1 MPAGTPAKNTSYYA
15 IDRLISNKPPAHYR
29 HALPWPA
36 DKPDPDRRAGEQ
48 SKPVTPCN
56 FFGPFRALRHELLTK
71 GRGLLSL
78 NPGTA
83 RAGFH
88 QIIYGVSKNLE
99 VLD

>member
-1 MPAGTPAKNTSYYA
+1 MLSYYA
-15 IDRLISNKPPAHYR
+15 IDRLPPAHYR

-71 GRGLLSL
+71 GREPQDHLRSKQEPGSPGLRDRSPSVGSSVLSFS
-78 NPGTA
+78 PA
-83 RAGFH
+83 
-88 QIIYGVSKNLE
+88 
-99 VLD
+99 LDI